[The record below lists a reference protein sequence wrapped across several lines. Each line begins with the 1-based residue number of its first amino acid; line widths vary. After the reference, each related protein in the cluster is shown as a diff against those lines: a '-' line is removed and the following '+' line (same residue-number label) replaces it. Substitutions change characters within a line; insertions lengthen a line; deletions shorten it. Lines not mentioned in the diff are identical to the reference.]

1 MVIVNVFTDI
11 KIMFLVLYAAAVK
24 VVGVVN
30 ELYMLSTCQKSNN
43 KAYMLEGQLIDKLY
57 LVLHNTK
64 PLYLHLCLA
73 ASLSLWIK
81 KSLVYLSKNVH
92 KTPRYQKSI
101 LGR

>member
-11 KIMFLVLYAAAVK
+11 KIMFLVLYAAAPAVK

-57 LVLHNTK
+57 LVLHNT
-64 PLYLHLCLA
+64 
-73 ASLSLWIK
+73 
-81 KSLVYLSKNVH
+81 
-92 KTPRYQKSI
+92 
-101 LGR
+101 